1 MSRTLLATLASFVRK
16 RLGTYELVSMGAGV
30 RAEGEDLVSQFL
42 SRRAT
47 RTIKALLAKI
57 L

>member
-1 MSRTLLATLASFVRK
+1 MFNTLLATLASFVRK
-16 RLGTYELVSMGAGV
+16 RLGTYELVSVGGGV

-47 RTIKALLAKI
+47 RTIKVLLAKR